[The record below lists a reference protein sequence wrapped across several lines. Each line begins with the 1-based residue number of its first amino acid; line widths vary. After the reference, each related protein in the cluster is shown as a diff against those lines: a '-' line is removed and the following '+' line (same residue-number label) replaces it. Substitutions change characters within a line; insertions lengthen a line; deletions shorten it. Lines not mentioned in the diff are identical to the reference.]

1 VQLADEHRA
10 ARQDLEALLQRWE
23 SMFEQAQ
30 S

>member
-1 VQLADEHRA
+1 VQLAGEHRA
-10 ARQDLEALLQRWE
+10 AREDLESLLERWE

>member
-10 ARQDLEALLQRWE
+10 AREDLEALLERWE